1 MEPLRP
7 PIGTDAEG
15 ARQYLGCSQA
25 MFEDLRAARIIKSVR
40 RNWYAFEDL
49 NRALEKLMTLRDTS
63 LEGNDERTSQTLS
76 RKGTAR
82 NVGRQGGRSDYP
94 KTKDIL
100 RKIG

>member
-1 MEPLRP
+1 MEQRP

-15 ARQYLGCSQA
+15 ARLYLGCSQG
-25 MFEDLRAARIIKSVR
+25 MFEELRAARIIQSVR
-40 RNWYAFEDL
+40 RNWYAYKDL
-49 NRALEKLMTLRDTS
+49 DEALEKLRTQRDTS
-63 LEGNDERTSQTLS
+63 FDACYERATQTLS
-76 RKGTAR
+76 RKGAAR